1 MKTPGKKNNVRR
13 LLLSSIMLGLLG
25 TSCVKSN
32 LDNAFDPQFPLGLI
46 IGLNLS
52 SGGGSSSSSG
62 AGGPCRYDQS
72 NFDNCTF
79 SD

>member
-1 MKTPGKKNNVRR
+1 MKTKKKSVQYRF
-13 LLLSSIMLGLLG
+13 LILSCAFLGLLG

-32 LDNAFDPQFPLGLI
+32 LDNAFDPQFPLGLM

-52 SGGGSSSSSG
+52 SGGSGSSGTSE
-62 AGGPCRYDQS
+62 CRYDQS

>member
-1 MKTPGKKNNVRR
+1 M
-13 LLLSSIMLGLLG
+13 LLLSSILLGLLG
-25 TSCVKSN
+25 TACVKSN

-52 SGGGSSSSSG
+52 GGGSSSGSG
-62 AGGPCRYDQS
+62 TGGPCRYDQS